1 MKIYLIDTALLEKM
15 EEEKLVQLIDLER
28 KQRLEKIKRKEDRF
42 RSIGA
47 GLLLRYV
54 YMQKY
59 HVHEGWERVQIYK
72 NSYGKPSV
80 KGKEDFFFS
89 LTHSGSYAGICV
101 DDCECG
107 IDIQEMKPFKMRLAE
122 RFFDASEYEMLRN
135 EQDYERQRELF
146 YRIWT
151 AKESFVKYQ
160 GTGLADGIDSF
171 VLKWEEGCIRD

>member
-80 KGKEDFFFS
+80 KGKEDFFF
-89 LTHSGSYAGICV
+89 
-101 DDCECG
+101 
-107 IDIQEMKPFKMRLAE
+107 
-122 RFFDASEYEMLRN
+122 
-135 EQDYERQRELF
+135 
-146 YRIWT
+146 
-151 AKESFVKYQ
+151 
-160 GTGLADGIDSF
+160 
-171 VLKWEEGCIRD
+171 